1 VLKVPIGVTIHSL
14 NLQEFALAGREL
26 MVVFDANFL
35 IYFLDPKIQGGIGTN
50 PRIDHLVA
58 TIQKTGERI
67 IVPTPALSEVLVK
80 AGNAGPKY
88 LEIIARSKFFR
99 VAEFGE
105 RAAVE
110 AAAIT
115 RDAHAKGEKRGATVD
130 ANWAKVKF
138 DRQITAIARVVG
150 AAIIYTNDG
159 QLAQHAKSIGIG
171 AIGPDDLPDP
181 PATPQIEMR
190 LDPLEPEQVDPDDE
204 TGS

>member
-1 VLKVPIGVTIHSL
+1 
-14 NLQEFALAGREL
+14 

-35 IYFLDPKIQGGIGTN
+35 IYFLDPKITSGVGSN

-67 IVPTPALSEVLVK
+67 VVPTPALSELLVK
-80 AGNAGPKY
+80 AGDAGPKY

-115 RDAHAKGEKRGATVD
+115 RGAIATGNKRVPAQSAD
-130 ANWAKVKF
+130 WAKVKF
-138 DRQITAIARVVG
+138 DRQIVAIARVVG
-150 AAIIYTNDG
+150 AKTIYTNDG
-159 QLAQHAKSIGIG
+159 QLAMHAKAAGLEALKS
-171 AIGPDDLPDP
+171 DDLPEP
-181 PATPQIEMR
+181 PVTPQLEMR
-190 LDPLEPEQVDPDDE
+190 LDPIEPEQSGDDE
-204 TGS
+204 D